1 MNLYEG
7 DRSTPKESYSYL
19 IQDNIIIPTGSK
31 GVCVNPSVDSFA
43 IDFGKGVIVHFRI
56 YEGYNRANRE
66 ISVNPRR
73 CIIQENNKNSGLCFN
88 IRELKSLKS
97 K

>member
-7 DRSTPKESYSYL
+7 DRSTPKENYSYL
-19 IQDNIIIPTGSK
+19 VQDNIIIPTGSK

-66 ISVNPRR
+66 IALNHRR
-73 CIIQENNKNSGLCFN
+73 YIIQENNKNPCLYFN